1 MRNGLRSS
9 RGAMRGTIG
18 GTVGLATVAIG
29 FRSFRVRALCATSL
43 DCGRVPCVHPF
54 HSFVHLARQQPQT
67 VKLVLPISRSR
78 SSFPRLRGLPASTYR
93 GTASSKN
100 GSVRHSDAAESPEPR
115 PRAPRRSDRAPAG
128 VTSQPCLAAAKS
140 LLPADLPTPN
150 SERRLAPSTPPASLE
165 ARRSRKRR

>member
-54 HSFVHLARQQPQT
+54 HSFIHLARQQPQT
-67 VKLVLPISRSR
+67 VKLVLPIQPFAIFFSSAPGFASKYLSRHWVEQKWI
-78 SSFPRLRGLPASTYR
+78 SSPF
-93 GTASSKN
+93 
-100 GSVRHSDAAESPEPR
+100 
-115 PRAPRRSDRAPAG
+115 
-128 VTSQPCLAAAKS
+128 
-140 LLPADLPTPN
+140 
-150 SERRLAPSTPPASLE
+150 
-165 ARRSRKRR
+165 